1 MRWIGLIIIGLL
13 ASCNQQPPA
22 SPGMALYPDQAA
34 RGELVTVS
42 LKGISADGA
51 TVLVGGL
58 QAAVRFKNEQT
69 LVFAVPKDVQAGP
82 QEVRVESARQ
92 KAVGTLEVLGD
103 VVPGQL
109 IVTLKPGVNRDQ
121 ATQQLQ
127 ALGYRIIEPFQPL
140 GGSPSE
146 KDNPCSGE
154 LGTIDVGGKPLG
166 QALAELEALDI
177 VYRPDP
183 QTDWGFDAVDY
194 LGAISAP
201 AAQSRGRSG
210 KGTTIAVL
218 DTGVN
223 FDRPELG
230 SRLLPGY
237 DFVENDTVPQDDFS
251 NPANQ
256 TPLHGTPI
264 AVLAAGAK
272 LGVAP
277 QAQVL
282 PIKVCDKGGQCLAS
296 RVVKGVCYALSNAE
310 RKTLVLNLSLGGDT
324 PVSVL
329 EAILKFAVAQNVLVV
344 AAGGNQGPDIR
355 DGSFFRAAPR
365 HYPAA
370 YSLGLKQDDG
380 LVAVAALGLNPDT
393 GKWEP
398 ASFST
403 RGVNITYLDI
413 AAPGQ
418 DIQVGNF
425 NYQGTSF
432 ATPLVAGGLALWR
445 EANPT
450 LTPAEIEA
458 KLKAQA
464 TALSYTANEVG
475 KGMLNLSSQ
484 P

>member
-1 MRWIGLIIIGLL
+1 MRWIGLLIIGLI

-22 SPGMALYPDQAA
+22 PPSMALYPARAA

-42 LKGISADGA
+42 LKGLYADGA
-51 TVLVGGL
+51 TVWVGGL
-58 QAAVRFKNEQT
+58 KAAVRFKNEQT
-69 LVFAVPKDVQAGP
+69 LVVAVPKDVQAGP
-82 QEVRVESARQ
+82 QEVRIESGRQ
-92 KAVGTLEVLGD
+92 MAVGTLEVLGG

-109 IVTLKPGVNRDQ
+109 IVTLKPGVNRDE
-121 ATQQLQ
+121 ATRQLQ
-127 ALGYRIIEPFQPL
+127 ALGYRIIVPFQAL
-140 GGSPSE
+140 GGNPSE

-154 LGTIDVGGKPLG
+154 LATLDAGGKPLG

-194 LGAISAP
+194 LGAIGVP

-210 KGTTIAVL
+210 KGTTIAVI

-223 FDRPELG
+223 SHPDLEG
-230 SRLLPGY
+230 RLLSGY
-237 DFVENDTVPQDDFS
+237 DFVEDDAVPQDDFV

-272 LGVAP
+272 SGVAP
-277 QAQVL
+277 RAQVL

-296 RVVKGVCYALSNAE
+296 WVVKGVCYAISNAE

-329 EAILKFAVAQNVLVV
+329 EAILKFAVTKNVLVV

-370 YSLGLKQDDG
+370 YSLGMKQDDG
-380 LVAVAALGLNPDT
+380 LVAVAALGFNSNT
-393 GKWEP
+393 STWEP
-398 ASFST
+398 APFST

-418 DIQVGNF
+418 DIQLGGF
-425 NYQGTSF
+425 TYQGTSF

-458 KLKAQA
+458 KLKSQA
-464 TALSYTANEVG
+464 TTLPYATNEVG